1 MRPRRLSHHL
11 AAAVEEE
18 AAAAAAAWRRIA
30 EEVRRNQSCRIP
42 LRVPEATPAPCRRSP
57 LEFRCQQRC
66 RLRQPRPQLAAAW
79 PNWRRRQRR
88 AAAAQTAR
96 RRDCTPTRASLLGQ
110 SACRGWSLR
119 TALEREG
126 RGGGPSQRGRQVLS
140 VSCHTARLALSKSRR
155 DAGHTLGGAGQAQTK
170 ACPHLQRERQ
180 TPLSR
185 TLA

>member
-126 RGGGPSQRGRQVLS
+126 RGGVHRNGAGKCSPSLATPPASRYLSRGETPDTRLVAQ
-140 VSCHTARLALSKSRR
+140 ARLRR
-155 DAGHTLGGAGQAQTK
+155 KPVHTCSGNDKL
-170 ACPHLQRERQ
+170 LY
-180 TPLSR
+180 LV
-185 TLA
+185 L